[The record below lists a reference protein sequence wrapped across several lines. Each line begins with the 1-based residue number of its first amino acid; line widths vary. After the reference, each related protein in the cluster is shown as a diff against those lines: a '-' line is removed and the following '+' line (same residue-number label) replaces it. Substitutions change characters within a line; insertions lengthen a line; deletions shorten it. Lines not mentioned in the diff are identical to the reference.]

1 MSLAISEDVKFD
13 CSKIQL
19 KYPNENFY
27 ELKDE
32 EDRYTNVNNEKEMK
46 DYLWKD
52 VSTNHLFKS
61 REELD
66 TRWEIEKEEK

>member
-1 MSLAISEDVKFD
+1 MKITLKNDNG
-13 CSKIQL
+13 CSFTFNDI
-19 KYPNENFY
+19 P
-27 ELKDE
+27 
-32 EDRYTNVNNEKEMK
+32 NVNNEKEMK

-66 TRWEIEKEEK
+66 IRWVIEKEEK